1 MERRPVQVWMLPE
14 QEAVVR
20 AVLELASATA
30 SVVGCDDD
38 HARPTLAAGINAH
51 GGIGDGPAA
60 RPAADLRNLLASAAP
75 ADGPLVLFDSGMLL
89 RGDRAGPDAELLRE
103 ARERGVAVLTL
114 EPLPPTA
121 PDLMAA
127 AGSLAPTAAPAPVL
141 LGPADLPLSPERGA
155 AMRNVT
161 DLVWLAG
168 LARHA
173 PGFSDIPDLLAQFGA
188 VHSMAV
194 VTTGSRAEGS
204 LRARMADGLD
214 LLALVMGQPESV
226 MATVSK
232 QAAASAVHCHATAQ
246 LRYGQGRSATLMTAL
261 RGGSVQ
267 RHTVLT
273 GPGGRLEISGSGLVW
288 TDDAGKVIDRSKR
301 RARHLTRAGEAGE
314 QQPYSVLCEQV
325 AKQLRRVLDSGTSD
339 VLAATGRPDIAMLV
353 ATINAAELSSETGA
367 SERPATHLS
376 AGG

>member
-1 MERRPVQVWMLPE
+1 MESRPVQVWMLPE

-20 AVLELASATA
+20 TVLDLAGATA
-30 SVVGCDDD
+30 SVVGCEDD
-38 HARPTLAAGINAH
+38 HARPTLAAGLNLSRGVGALAS
-51 GGIGDGPAA
+51 AA
-60 RPAADLRNLLASAAP
+60 RPAADLRNLVASAAT

-89 RGDRAGPDAELLRE
+89 RGNRAGPDAELLRE
-103 ARERGVAVLTL
+103 ARERGVPVMTL

-168 LARHA
+168 LGRHA

-188 VHSMAV
+188 VHSMTV

-204 LRARMADGLD
+204 LRARLADGLD
-214 LLALVMGQPESV
+214 LLALVMGTPESV
-226 MATVSK
+226 MATVSR
-232 QAAASAVHCHATAQ
+232 QTASAVHCHATAQ

-261 RGGSVQ
+261 RGGPVQ
-267 RHTVLT
+267 RHAVLT

-314 QQPYSVLCEQV
+314 QQPHSVLCEQV
-325 AKQLRRVLDSGTSD
+325 AKQLRRVLESGTSD